1 MGFKEINIATDSQLK
16 HEVGIKELGVR
27 LSLKEFCASQ
37 IGTNINNQ
45 REQKKQKLISELLEG
60 KKDKAKLSSKTKK
73 NESRK
78 AQTKISTHNISMGWI
93 HNGVRVG
100 LEKGGGTREM
110 KASVTFSYK
119 DMMEVGE
126 KWFFPDGNSSMG
138 PKHKMNLGL
147 ADFQRKTLLK
157 TAGDVEFTLG
167 DYCTKNGFKS
177 RVRFYFTSEKKEISI
192 SYSSDED
199 DLIAPWSETLAGETS
214 TTSSLMGTTQERSKV
229 QEEQDKA
236 YFDSLAT
243 DSRKVEE
250 RRDALEKEVLD
261 VTRQECL
268 RYERAKRV
276 QAEPNIEEEH
286 VIVLVRHLTLGT
298 ISRMFLKNSTMNQV
312 YDWVGSLSLLPEYF
326 RLVYPVSGE
335 IVLPE
340 KPVVEAANYVLC
352 MNECEEPLSLVH
364 EDPEISTA
372 GFARDSDLSVE
383 NMSEFLPDQLME
395 EDESE
400 TGAVSTNFLL
410 PWTLSIANNY
420 AFFIQHAR
428 IIMKYTEIINYG
440 GSIRYC
446 SCITS

>member
-1 MGFKEINIATDSQLK
+1 
-16 HEVGIKELGVR
+16 
-27 LSLKEFCASQ
+27 
-37 IGTNINNQ
+37 
-45 REQKKQKLISELLEG
+45 
-60 KKDKAKLSSKTKK
+60 
-73 NESRK
+73 
-78 AQTKISTHNISMGWI
+78 
-93 HNGVRVG
+93 
-100 LEKGGGTREM
+100 
-110 KASVTFSYK
+110 
-119 DMMEVGE
+119 
-126 KWFFPDGNSSMG
+126 
-138 PKHKMNLGL
+138 
-147 ADFQRKTLLK
+147 
-157 TAGDVEFTLG
+157 
-167 DYCTKNGFKS
+167 
-177 RVRFYFTSEKKEISI
+177 
-192 SYSSDED
+192 
-199 DLIAPWSETLAGETS
+199 
-214 TTSSLMGTTQERSKV
+214 MGTTQERLKV

-236 YFDSLAT
+236 YFDSPAT

-250 RRDALEKEVLD
+250 RREALEKEVLD

-286 VIVLVRHLTLGT
+286 VIVLVRHLTIGT

-312 YDWVGSLSLLPEYF
+312 YDWVGSLSLLLEYF

-372 GFARDSDLSVE
+372 GFARDADLSVE
-383 NMSEFLPDQLME
+383 NMSEFLPDQFME

-420 AFFIQHAR
+420 AFFIQYAR

-440 GSIRYC
+440 RSICYC
-446 SCITS
+446 SCITSYW